1 MAGYRG
7 HLMGAAV
14 FFAGYFAVLVFV
26 FAFDGAWARYTT
38 LEALGYPLA
47 LFGLTLLFGLWPDV
61 DIHSKGQQVFYWI
74 FFAVDLVLVVTR
86 QYQEAAYFGLLAILP
101 ILSKHRGW
109 THSWWAM
116 VVLPLPLLV
125 LPYVLMPEKPLTG
138 LPFYGAAVTGYLS
151 HLFMD
156 GLLWNRRR
164 PRRRDR

>member
-7 HLMGAAV
+7 HLMGAAM
-14 FFAGYFAVLVFV
+14 FFAAYFAVLVFF
-26 FAFDGAWARYTT
+26 FAYDGAWERYTT
-38 LEALGYPLA
+38 LEALGYPMA

-61 DIHSKGQQVFYWI
+61 DIHSIGQKVFYWI
-74 FFAVDLVLVVTR
+74 FFAVDLFLVVTR
-86 QYQEAAYFGLLAILP
+86 QYEAAAYFGLIAILP
-101 ILSKHRGW
+101 ILAKHRGW

-125 LPYVLMPEKPLTG
+125 LPYVLIPERPLTG

-156 GLLWNRRR
+156 GLLWKRR
-164 PRRRDR
+164 PRRRS